1 MSFRKNNIEKIKADL
16 SISTRKNE
24 LDDIKDYEQALRIEA
39 LEKLTSTVAN
49 SSDSNTILINNL
61 IARLT
66 ALERQRVKSFNHQKL
81 KNSKKQIWYFCFY

>member
-39 LEKLTSTVAN
+39 LEKLTSNVAN
-49 SSDSNTILINNL
+49 SSDANTILINNL

-66 ALERQRVKSFNHQKL
+66 ALEARYNTTLPS
-81 KNSKKQIWYFCFY
+81 

>member
-39 LEKLTSTVAN
+39 LEKLTNSVNN
-49 SSDSNTILINNL
+49 SSNTNTILINDL
-61 IARLT
+61 IARLS
-66 ALERQRVKSFNHQKL
+66 ALEARYNLTLPS
-81 KNSKKQIWYFCFY
+81 

>member
-24 LDDIKDYEQALRIEA
+24 LDDIRDYEQALRIEA
-39 LEKLTSTVAN
+39 LEKLTSNVAN
-49 SSDSNTILINNL
+49 SSDANTILINNL

-66 ALERQRVKSFNHQKL
+66 ALEARYNTTLPS
-81 KNSKKQIWYFCFY
+81 

>member
-39 LEKLTSTVAN
+39 LEKLTSNITN

-66 ALERQRVKSFNHQKL
+66 ALEARYNTTLPS
-81 KNSKKQIWYFCFY
+81 

>member
-24 LDDIKDYEQALRIEA
+24 IDEIKDHDQALRIEA
-39 LEKLTSTVAN
+39 LEKLTSNVAN
-49 SSDSNTILINNL
+49 SSDANTILINNL

-66 ALERQRVKSFNHQKL
+66 ALEARYNTTIPS
-81 KNSKKQIWYFCFY
+81 

>member
-39 LEKLTSTVAN
+39 LEKLTSNVAN
-49 SSDSNTILINNL
+49 SSDANTILINNL

-66 ALERQRVKSFNHQKL
+66 ALEARYNLTFPS
-81 KNSKKQIWYFCFY
+81 

>member
-24 LDDIKDYEQALRIEA
+24 LDDIKDYDQALRIEA
-39 LEKLTSTVAN
+39 LEKLTHNVAN
-49 SSDSNTILINNL
+49 SSDANTIVINNL

-66 ALERQRVKSFNHQKL
+66 ALEARYNTTLPS
-81 KNSKKQIWYFCFY
+81 

>member
-24 LDDIKDYEQALRIEA
+24 LDDIRDYEQALRIEA
-39 LEKLTSTVAN
+39 LEKLTSNVAN

-66 ALERQRVKSFNHQKL
+66 ALEAR
-81 KNSKKQIWYFCFY
+81 

>member
-39 LEKLTSTVAN
+39 LEKLTSNVTN
-49 SSDSNTILINNL
+49 SSNSNTILINNL

-66 ALERQRVKSFNHQKL
+66 ALEARYNLTLPS
-81 KNSKKQIWYFCFY
+81 

>member
-24 LDDIKDYEQALRIEA
+24 LDDIRDYEQVLRIEA
-39 LEKLTSTVAN
+39 LEKLTSNVAN
-49 SSDSNTILINNL
+49 SSDANTILINNL

-66 ALERQRVKSFNHQKL
+66 ALEARYNTTLPS
-81 KNSKKQIWYFCFY
+81 

>member
-39 LEKLTSTVAN
+39 LEKLTRTVAN

-66 ALERQRVKSFNHQKL
+66 ALEARYNTTLPS
-81 KNSKKQIWYFCFY
+81 

>member
-24 LDDIKDYEQALRIEA
+24 LDDIKHYEQALRIEA
-39 LEKLTSTVAN
+39 LEKLTSNVAN
-49 SSDSNTILINNL
+49 SSDANTILINNL

-66 ALERQRVKSFNHQKL
+66 ALEARYNTTLPS
-81 KNSKKQIWYFCFY
+81 

>member
-39 LEKLTSTVAN
+39 LEKLTSNVTN
-49 SSDSNTILINNL
+49 STDLNTIIINDL

-66 ALERQRVKSFNHQKL
+66 ALEAKYNLTLPS
-81 KNSKKQIWYFCFY
+81 

>member
-39 LEKLTSTVAN
+39 LEKLTNSVNN
-49 SSDSNTILINNL
+49 SSNTNTIIINDL

-66 ALERQRVKSFNHQKL
+66 ALEARYNLTLPS
-81 KNSKKQIWYFCFY
+81 

>member
-39 LEKLTSTVAN
+39 LEKLTSNVAN
-49 SSDSNTILINNL
+49 SSEANTILINNL

-66 ALERQRVKSFNHQKL
+66 ALEARYNTTLPS
-81 KNSKKQIWYFCFY
+81 

>member
-24 LDDIKDYEQALRIEA
+24 LDDIRDYEQALRIEA
-39 LEKLTSTVAN
+39 LEKLTSNVAN

-66 ALERQRVKSFNHQKL
+66 ALEARYNTTLPS
-81 KNSKKQIWYFCFY
+81 

>member
-1 MSFRKNNIEKIKADL
+1 MSFRKNNIEKIKAEL

-39 LEKLTSTVAN
+39 LEKLTSNNTN
-49 SSDSNTILINNL
+49 STDSNSILINDL

-66 ALERQRVKSFNHQKL
+66 VLEARYNLTLPS
-81 KNSKKQIWYFCFY
+81 

>member
-24 LDDIKDYEQALRIEA
+24 LDDIKDSEQALRIEA
-39 LEKLTSTVAN
+39 LEKLTSNVAN
-49 SSDSNTILINNL
+49 SSDANTILINNL

-66 ALERQRVKSFNHQKL
+66 ALEARYNTTLPS
-81 KNSKKQIWYFCFY
+81 